1 VDRLRAAADQ
11 DNDFA
16 VDLTRA
22 RVESFPP
29 YEEEEKDLESDQP
42 WSDYEGRYRS
52 NLDADPVMHRV
63 GTDRNITPT
72 TPQMP
77 GNSRP
82 ARAAAIPWADSGK
95 RNAGRI
101 DDPGFHDPGFDNPG
115 FDNPGFDNPGLDNPG
130 LEDSGAFT
138 EGGFAAGT
146 DSVEISSGAMG
157 MGPRWDTFQ
166 NRLRERLKE
175 VIRSGAT
182 AESAE
187 RYPKASQLAGICFA
201 RPRLR
206 SWLFDWTSR
215 ILFFFSCYAAQNL

>member
-52 NLDADPVMHRV
+52 NLDADPVMHRA

-115 FDNPGFDNPGLDNPG
+115 FDNPGLDNPG
-130 LEDSGAFT
+130 FEDSGAFT
-138 EGGFAAGT
+138 EGGLAAGT

-166 NRLRERLKE
+166 NRLRERRKE

>member
-1 VDRLRAAADQ
+1 M
-11 DNDFA
+11 
-16 VDLTRA
+16 
-22 RVESFPP
+22 ESFPP

-52 NLDADPVMHRV
+52 NLDADPVMHRA

-115 FDNPGFDNPGLDNPG
+115 F
-130 LEDSGAFT
+130 EDSGAFT

-166 NRLRERLKE
+166 NRLRERRKE

>member
-1 VDRLRAAADQ
+1 MDRLRAAADQ

-52 NLDADPVMHRV
+52 NLDADPVMHRA

-115 FDNPGFDNPGLDNPG
+115 FDNPGLDNPG
-130 LEDSGAFT
+130 FEDSGAFT
-138 EGGFAAGT
+138 EGGLAAGT

-166 NRLRERLKE
+166 NRLRDRRKE
-175 VIRSGAT
+175 VIRSGAA